1 MTDAAE
7 KILIRGL
14 SADDVAPYINHNA
27 PFGPVATEQ
36 IGDQLLWQALFDREN
51 QVYAHLT
58 RRDPAFVV
66 GRRGAGKT
74 AFLDALSTEQTV
86 LHIEINTSTAVA
98 EVEDLLRALTEL
110 GVTLFADHVSDIW
123 GAALWHGLLVALV
136 QHPPEGVDTD
146 DVRFEDIK
154 VYLDDLTDDASRSVS
169 SDAVMSLFCMELLG
183 QVEKRKTVAR
193 HPTLF
198 ELHGVKLASVI
209 ESATALLDQSQ
220 VQPILL
226 LDSIEDFQDVLDY
239 HTRTIEG
246 LFMQVGR
253 STQPTSPYRIR
264 FSFPAELW
272 HVLRSMSRNPLK
284 DFGRFIILQ
293 WSAREIVKIAA
304 HRFMLYLEHFHRPVL
319 DRKRDLARLN
329 TDSEKEA
336 LELLRMVL
344 PPTVTGELGVVE
356 DTIAYVLRHTQLL
369 PRHLLRLLNAIWTRS
384 AEADGNGVAATADA
398 VVIGVQDV
406 EEQIVTEICKAY
418 ELVHPTA
425 DEVCRAVI
433 KNLPRRFSDSELH
446 KAFNRAGKG
455 AVKRAYRNLAERRLA
470 ERSHRVG
477 MSNVAHPEMD
487 YFDFKAMLLEIGC
500 IGRKIGQTERYDVAE
515 FEYTIPHRLAVG
527 DDDIMC
533 VHPLFSGVYQSM
545 PDASDDGVR
554 RLVYPYGTDPTMD
567 HRLRDA

>member
-1 MTDAAE
+1 MVDFAD
-7 KILIRGL
+7 KPLIRGL
-14 SADDVAPYINHNA
+14 STDDVAPYINANM
-27 PFGPVATEQ
+27 PFVPVATEQ
-36 IGDQLLWQALFDREN
+36 IGDRLLWQKLFDREN
-51 QVYAHLT
+51 QAYAHLMQ
-58 RRDPAFVV
+58 RDPAFVV

-74 AFLDALSTEQTV
+74 AFLDSLATNQTTIN
-86 LHIEINTSTAVA
+86 IEINTSTAVA
-98 EVEDLLRALTEL
+98 EIEDLLRALTDL

-123 GAALWHGLLVALV
+123 GAALWHGLLVGLV
-136 QHPPEGVDTD
+136 QEPPETVDTE
-146 DVRFEDIK
+146 DVRFQDLK
-154 VYLDDLTDDASRSVS
+154 VYLDDLTDDASQSVS
-169 SDAVMSLFCMELLG
+169 CEAVMSMFCMELLD
-183 QVEKRKTVAR
+183 QAEKTRTVAR

-198 ELHGVKLASVI
+198 ELHGVKLAAII
-209 ESATALLDQSQ
+209 ESVGALLDEAK

-246 LFMQVGR
+246 PFMQVGR
-253 STQPTSPYRIR
+253 STQPTAPYRIR

-272 HVLRSMSRNPLK
+272 HVLRAMSRNPLK
-284 DFGRFIILQ
+284 DFGRFVILQ

-304 HRFMLYLEHFHRPVL
+304 HRFMIYLEHFHRPFL
-319 DRKRDLARLN
+319 DRNRDIARLN
-329 TDSEKEA
+329 TDSERES
-336 LELLRMVL
+336 LELLRLVL
-344 PPTVTGELGVVE
+344 PPTVQGELGVVE

-384 AEADGNGVAATADA
+384 NDGDGVRATAEA
-398 VVIGVQDV
+398 VIIGIQDV

-433 KNLPRRFSDSELH
+433 KNLPRRFNDSDLH
-446 KAFNRAGKG
+446 KAFNRVGKG
-455 AVKRAYRNLAERRLA
+455 AVKRAHRNLAERRLA

-477 MSNVAHPEMD
+477 VTNFASPETD

-500 IGRKIGQTERYDVAE
+500 IGRRIGQTDRYDVAE

-545 PDASDDGVR
+545 PDVDGNGDR
-554 RLVYPYGTDPTMD
+554 LLVYPYGTDPTVD
-567 HRLRDA
+567 HRLRDT